1 MIRIRGSSQMRFLG
15 YLKKWAIKYKKDK
28 TELMLPLP
36 VNSRKAAKF
45 SPMTYQ
51 NPCITKMRSIV
62 EHVIADR
69 EVSFQK
75 LELVVLDAEC
85 GQGEQDDYDI
95 QDTLS
100 QLAFG
105 LNYLL
110 LVTDRPDFYEDFMF
124 QMYEENG
131 LVVQQVCKSVCKNVR
146 GNFILDFERAGKVP
160 KESMI
165 RPGVIYMPVYKKPW
179 EIGENL
185 DIKVPVGYNT
195 LVIEGVLS
203 P

>member
-1 MIRIRGSSQMRFLG
+1 MNLINRW
-15 YLKKWAIKYKKDK
+15 KKWIQKYKVSKM
-28 TELMLPLP
+28 ELTLP
-36 VNSRKAAKF
+36 VNTKKADVF
-45 SPMTYQ
+45 SPLTYQ
-51 NPCITKMRSIV
+51 NPCISNMRSIV

-69 EVSFQK
+69 EVTFQK
-75 LELVVLDAEC
+75 LELVILDA
-85 GQGEQDDYDI
+85 GSEQDVQDDFDI

-110 LVTDRPDFYEDFMF
+110 LVTDRPDFYENFVFD
-124 QMYEENG
+124 MYEENG
-131 LVVQQVCKSVCKNVR
+131 LIVQQVEKSVCKNVR
-146 GNFILDFERAGKVP
+146 GNFVLDFERAGEVP
-160 KESMI
+160 KESML
-165 RPGVIYMPVYKKPW
+165 RPGVIYVPIYKKPW

>member
-1 MIRIRGSSQMRFLG
+1 MNLINRW
-15 YLKKWAIKYKKDK
+15 KKWVQKYKVSKM
-28 TELMLPLP
+28 ELTLP
-36 VNSRKAAKF
+36 VNTKKADVF
-45 SPMTYQ
+45 SPLTYQ
-51 NPCITKMRSIV
+51 NPCISNMRSIV

-69 EVSFQK
+69 EVTFQK
-75 LELVVLDAEC
+75 LELVILDA
-85 GQGEQDDYDI
+85 GSEQDVQDDFDI

-100 QLAFG
+100 QLVFG

-110 LVTDRPDFYEDFMF
+110 LVTDRPDFYENFVFD
-124 QMYEENG
+124 MYEENG
-131 LVVQQVCKSVCKNVR
+131 LIVQQVEKSVCKNVR
-146 GNFILDFERAGKVP
+146 GNFILDFERAGEVP
-160 KESMI
+160 KESML
-165 RPGVIYMPVYKKPW
+165 RPGVIYVPIYKKPW

>member
-1 MIRIRGSSQMRFLG
+1 MNLINRW
-15 YLKKWAIKYKKDK
+15 KKWVQKYKVSKM
-28 TELMLPLP
+28 ELTLP
-36 VNSRKAAKF
+36 VNSRKADVF
-45 SPMTYQ
+45 SPLTYQ
-51 NPCITKMRSIV
+51 NPCISNMRSIV

-69 EVSFQK
+69 EVTFQK
-75 LELVVLDAEC
+75 LELVILDA
-85 GQGEQDDYDI
+85 GSEQDVQDDFDI

-110 LVTDRPDFYEDFMF
+110 LVTDRPDFYENFVFD
-124 QMYEENG
+124 MYEENG
-131 LVVQQVCKSVCKNVR
+131 LIVQQVEKSVCKNVR
-146 GNFILDFERAGKVP
+146 GNFVLDFERAGEVP
-160 KESMI
+160 KESML
-165 RPGVIYMPVYKKPW
+165 RPGVIYLPIYKKPW